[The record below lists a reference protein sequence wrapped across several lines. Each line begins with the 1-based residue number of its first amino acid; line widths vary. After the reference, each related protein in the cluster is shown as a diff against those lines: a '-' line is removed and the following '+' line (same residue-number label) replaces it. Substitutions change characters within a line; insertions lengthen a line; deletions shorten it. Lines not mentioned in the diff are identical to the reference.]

1 METKKITPLV
11 NMNEFDSQLTLA
23 MQGNQS
29 AIKFIDSYTIDR
41 VDGMGFD
48 MFSKT
53 SFWNANFNRSD
64 SICAIVGSTY
74 GKYKAFRGM
83 QERNEIPRSK
93 SYNY

>member
-1 METKKITPLV
+1 METNKITPLV

-23 MQGNQS
+23 MQGNKS

-53 SFWNANFNRSD
+53 SFWATTFNRSD
-64 SICAIVGSTY
+64 SICACVSSTY
-74 GKYKAFRGM
+74 NKYRLFRKN
-83 QERNEIPRSK
+83 QENNLVIK
-93 SYNY
+93 